1 MIYSTIFSRGFYST
15 IFSHGFY
22 TSYSH
27 WNSIVKTKIRE
38 RESREWHQFCTDN
51 YPDLVKCLHV
61 QIRLAGNFGLNG
73 GVPWLL
79 NTDGALCFIC
89 KENVEN
95 VNHFLLECREFRNNF
110 DSIWLNLRQKI
121 VSASPIDGSQIFDFI
136 HHLNQRHKV
145 LLLLGELQLPF
156 DRESVTLITR
166 FICSAVNKVFHL
178 RKEKLREL
186 EAPWLS
192 K

>member
-1 MIYSTIFSRGFYST
+1 MFKSDLQGTLALTEGFP
-15 IFSHGFY
+15 GC
-22 TSYSH
+22 
-27 WNSIVKTKIRE
+27 
-38 RESREWHQFCTDN
+38 Q
-51 YPDLVKCLHV
+51 
-61 QIRLAGNFGLNG
+61 
-73 GVPWLL
+73 
-79 NTDGALCFIC
+79 NTEDALCFVC

-95 VNHFLLECREFRNNF
+95 VNHFLLECREFRHNF

-121 VSASPIDGSQIFDFI
+121 VSVSPIDGPQIFDFI

-145 LLLLGELQLPF
+145 LLLLGGLQLPF

-166 FICSAVNKVFHL
+166 FICSAVHKVFHL

>member
-1 MIYSTIFSRGFYST
+1 MRSRLIKALNNRFC
-15 IFSHGFY
+15 
-22 TSYSH
+22 
-27 WNSIVKTKIRE
+27 VKFMQLEI
-38 RESREWHQFCTDN
+38 
-51 YPDLVKCLHV
+51 
-61 QIRLAGNFGLNG
+61 GL
-73 GVPWLL
+73 
-79 NTDGALCFIC
+79 
-89 KENVEN
+89 
-95 VNHFLLECREFRNNF
+95 FRNNF

-121 VSASPIDGSQIFDFI
+121 VSASPIDGPQIFYFI

-145 LLLLGELQLPF
+145 LLLLGGLQFPF
-156 DRESVTLITR
+156 DRESVTLITQ

>member
-1 MIYSTIFSRGFYST
+1 MHVAQECLANVSPEQF
-15 IFSHGFY
+15 
-22 TSYSH
+22 
-27 WNSIVKTKIRE
+27 WSIA
-38 RESREWHQFCTDN
+38 DN

-61 QIRLAGNFGLNG
+61 QIRLAGNFGLNR

-79 NTDGALCFIC
+79 NTEGALCFIC
-89 KENVEN
+89 KKNIEN
-95 VNHFLLECREFRNNF
+95 VNHFLLECRELHNNF

-121 VSASPIDGSQIFDFI
+121 VSASPIDGPQIFYFI

-145 LLLLGELQLPF
+145 LLLLGGLQLPF
-156 DRESVTLITR
+156 DCESVTLILR
-166 FICSAVNKVFHL
+166 FICSTVNKVFHL
-178 RKEKLREL
+178 RKVKLREL

>member
-1 MIYSTIFSRGFYST
+1 MHVAKECLSNVSPEQF
-15 IFSHGFY
+15 
-22 TSYSH
+22 
-27 WNSIVKTKIRE
+27 WSIA
-38 RESREWHQFCTDN
+38 DN
-51 YPDLVKCLHV
+51 YPDLVKCMHL

-73 GVPWLL
+73 GVPWL
-79 NTDGALCFIC
+79 NTEGALCFIC
-89 KENVEN
+89 KENIEN
-95 VNHFLLECREFRNNF
+95 VNRFLLECREFRNNF

-121 VSASPIDGSQIFDFI
+121 VSASPIDGPQIFDFI

-145 LLLLGELQLPF
+145 LLLLGGLELPF

-166 FICSAVNKVFHL
+166 FICSAVNKVFNL

>member
-1 MIYSTIFSRGFYST
+1 MLKLKFARG
-15 IFSHGFY
+15 SHVNGI
-22 TSYSH
+22 
-27 WNSIVKTKIRE
+27 NSAPTHPGMHVAQE
-38 RESREWHQFCTDN
+38 CLANVSPEQFWSIADN

-73 GVPWLL
+73 GVTWLS
-79 NTDGALCFIC
+79 NTDDALCFIC

-121 VSASPIDGSQIFDFI
+121 VSVSPIDGPQIFDFI
-136 HHLNQRHKV
+136 HHLTKGIKFFCHW
-145 LLLLGELQLPF
+145 GIATSIH
-156 DRESVTLITR
+156 RESVTLITR

-178 RKEKLREL
+178 RKAKLREL

>member
-1 MIYSTIFSRGFYST
+1 MHVAQECQANVSPEQF
-15 IFSHGFY
+15 
-22 TSYSH
+22 
-27 WNSIVKTKIRE
+27 WSIA
-38 RESREWHQFCTDN
+38 DN

-61 QIRLAGNFGLNG
+61 QIRLAGYFGLNG

-79 NTDGALCFIC
+79 NTEGALYFIC

-121 VSASPIDGSQIFDFI
+121 VSASPIDGPQIFYFI

-145 LLLLGELQLPF
+145 LLLLGGLQLPF
-156 DRESVTLITR
+156 DRESVTLIKR

>member
-1 MIYSTIFSRGFYST
+1 MLQDVT
-15 IFSHGFY
+15 
-22 TSYSH
+22 
-27 WNSIVKTKIRE
+27 
-38 RESREWHQFCTDN
+38 
-51 YPDLVKCLHV
+51 
-61 QIRLAGNFGLNG
+61 
-73 GVPWLL
+73 
-79 NTDGALCFIC
+79 ALICFIC

-121 VSASPIDGSQIFDFI
+121 VSVCPIDGPQIFYFI

-145 LLLLGELQLPF
+145 LLLLRGLQLPF

-166 FICSAVNKVFHL
+166 FICSAVSKVFHL

>member
-1 MIYSTIFSRGFYST
+1 MLVAQECLANNVSPEQF
-15 IFSHGFY
+15 
-22 TSYSH
+22 
-27 WNSIVKTKIRE
+27 WSIA
-38 RESREWHQFCTDN
+38 DN

-121 VSASPIDGSQIFDFI
+121 VSASPIDGPQIFDFI
-136 HHLNQRHKV
+136 HHLNQWNKV
-145 LLLLGELQLPF
+145 LLLLGGLQLRF
-156 DRESVTLITR
+156 DRESVTLILR
-166 FICSAVNKVFHL
+166 FICSTVNKVFHL